1 MTPTLND
8 VNGNLISQNLGE
20 RVKQVLIKQVEQ
32 FGREF
37 NARRATATDNE
48 RQQTPTFLVASS
60 R

>member
-20 RVKQVLIKQVEQ
+20 CAKQVLIQQVEQ
-32 FGREF
+32 FGRKL

-48 RQQTPTFLVASS
+48 
-60 R
+60 